1 MSDTLEIHPSVRE
14 ALASGAPVVALES
27 TVIAHGLPA
36 PRNVQVAERL
46 EAVIREAGA
55 TPATVGLLDG
65 RAVIGLTQDQI
76 GRLAASGTSRSA
88 APADNAESE
97 QVAKVSLRDIGPVLA
112 AGRVGATTVASTA
125 HLAARA
131 GIRVF
136 STGGIGG
143 VHRGGE
149 TSLDISADL
158 LVLARTPIA
167 VVCAGA
173 KAILDLGR
181 TLEVLETAGVPVV
194 GYRTREFPAF
204 YTRETG
210 LPLEHQVDSPED
222 AARLLGAHW
231 GMGLE
236 TGVVLCNPPAAESAL
251 LRAEVEVWIAR
262 ADSEAA
268 TAGVGGNELT
278 PWLLARLAELSGGR
292 TVEANVALLE
302 DNARLA
308 ARVAVA
314 LAA

>member
-1 MSDTLEIHPSVRE
+1 
-14 ALASGAPVVALES
+14 
-27 TVIAHGLPA
+27 
-36 PRNVQVAERL
+36 
-46 EAVIREAGA
+46 
-55 TPATVGLLDG
+55 
-65 RAVIGLTQDQI
+65 
-76 GRLAASGTSRSA
+76 
-88 APADNAESE
+88 
-97 QVAKVSLRDIGPVLA
+97 
-112 AGRVGATTVASTA
+112 
-125 HLAARA
+125 
-131 GIRVF
+131 
-136 STGGIGG
+136 
-143 VHRGGE
+143 
-149 TSLDISADL
+149 
-158 LVLARTPIA
+158 
-167 VVCAGA
+167 
-173 KAILDLGR
+173 
-181 TLEVLETAGVPVV
+181 VLETAGVPVV

-314 LAA
+314 LAK